1 MGDEP
6 SIAPEAPQ
14 PTESTAPVDAPVAE
28 GTTGAS
34 DDGPFAAIYAAV
46 PQGLEAVRAAARDM
60 EAKISRSSREASD
73 FRKQWEPYGDL
84 GLHEYEPDALQEALL
99 LDQLFREPESVID
112 RVDVEAFRPMLE
124 KVAQALGI
132 TTEQAQ
138 AQIENANDSSD
149 LDPRVAKA
157 IEFVEKQ
164 EQAQAEAEREAQL
177 REAVEKADAEFQEA
191 LDAIVGEDDDLFG
204 LEVTEGDQKFKPA
217 EDLLTAHAAVLID
230 RGIPTQDAVQVAH
243 KVVTGLRNA
252 IEEKLVGRKLE
263 QPKPA
268 VREGGASTAPP
279 KIDVGDD
286 PMAAFDA
293 ADAQLDARLRGA
305 A

>member
-60 EAKISRSSREASD
+60 EAKISRSSREAAD
-73 FRKQWEPYGDL
+73 YRKQWEPYGEL

-132 TTEQAQ
+132 TPEQAQ
-138 AQIENANDSSD
+138 AQIEQQQDD
-149 LDPRVAKA
+149 VPEWAKPL
-157 IEFVEKQ
+157 IEDH
-164 EQAQAEAEREAQL
+164 QARAEREQREAQEAQL

-252 IEEKLVGRKLE
+252 IEEQLVGRKLE
-263 QPKPA
+263 QPRPA